1 MKPGVVDVTVG
12 ASLMSSVMWMDLL
25 SSVTAVGAAVT
36 AVCGAIIGIAGVVKI
51 IRAKK

>member
-12 ASLMSSVMWMDLL
+12 ASLMSSVMWMDWV
-25 SSVTAVGAAVT
+25 SGVTVIGGAVT
-36 AVCGAIIGIAGVVKI
+36 ALAGAIIGIAGVVKI

>member
-1 MKPGVVDVTVG
+1 VKPGVADVTVG
-12 ASLMSSVMWMDLL
+12 ASLMSSVMWMDWV
-25 SSVTAVGAAVT
+25 SGVTAVGGALT

>member
-12 ASLMSSVMWMDLL
+12 ASLMSSAAWLDWV
-25 SSVTAVGAAVT
+25 SGVTAIGGALT

-51 IRAKK
+51 IRAQK

>member
-12 ASLMSSVMWMDLL
+12 ASLMSSLVWMDWV
-25 SSVTAVGAAVT
+25 SGVTAIGGALT

>member
-12 ASLMSSVMWMDLL
+12 ASLMSSAAWLDWV
-25 SSVTAVGAAVT
+25 SGVTVIGGALT

-51 IRAKK
+51 IRAQK